1 VPNLG
6 TRCSARTGRLDQAG
20 KTKEEMMKLVKRR
33 TSAAVLGLL
42 AASSLGLTGVAANAS
57 ATPVAN
63 QAYQQTNLVSDIPGL
78 ALHTDPNL
86 RNSWG
91 TSTGPGL
98 PIWVSD
104 NATGAATLYDGQG
117 NPQTGPGGQQLVVSI
132 PAPPSAGPGAAGAPD
147 GTVVNPTPDGFAVSE
162 NGVSAPAQFLFAT
175 EDGTIAGWNSTVD
188 PAHAITAV
196 DRSTVTDK
204 AGDVGAVYKGL
215 ALVSTPAG
223 KFLYATNF
231 RFGTIEVFDSN
242 FHLVNS
248 FTDPTVPAGFAPF
261 GIHNIGGNLYVT
273 FAKQDAA
280 KHDDDAGPGNG
291 FVDVFSPNG
300 VLLQRLASQG
310 RLNSPWAVTLA
321 PPTFGAF
328 GGDILVGNF
337 GDGRI
342 NAYNPTTG
350 QFLGQLRNHGGPIT
364 ISGLWGLRFPA
375 GSLNATPG
383 ALYFT
388 AGPNDEADGLLGDI
402 VPAQS

>member
-1 VPNLG
+1 MKFVN
-6 TRCSARTGRLDQAG
+6 RVRSATF
-20 KTKEEMMKLVKRR
+20 V
-33 TSAAVLGLL
+33 VLL
-42 AASSLGLTGVAANAS
+42 AGSSLGLTGLAAS
-57 ATPVAN
+57 ASASNSIAN
-63 QAYQQTNLVSDIPGL
+63 SAYQQTNLVSDIPGL

-86 RNSWG
+86 RNAWG

-104 NATGAATLYDGQG
+104 NATGVTTLYDGQG
-117 NPQTGPGGQQLVVSI
+117 NPQPGPGNKQLVVTI
-132 PAPPSAGPGAAGAPD
+132 PAAPSSGPGAADAPD
-147 GTVVNPTPDGFAVSE
+147 GTVFNPTPDGFVVSK
-162 NGVSAPAQFLFAT
+162 NGVSAPARFLFAT
-175 EDGTIAGWNSTVD
+175 EDGTIAGWNPAVD
-188 PAHAITAV
+188 LTHAVMAV
-196 DRSTVTDK
+196 DRSTVTDQ
-204 AGDVGAVYKGL
+204 AGDHGAVYKGL

-231 RFGTIEVFDSN
+231 RFGTVEVFDSN

-261 GIHNIGGNLYVT
+261 GIHNIGGSLYVT

-291 FVDVFSPNG
+291 FVDVFAPSG
-300 VLLQRLASQG
+300 ILLQRLASRD
-310 RLNSPWAVTLA
+310 RLDSPWAVTLA
-321 PPTFGAF
+321 PTTFGAF

-342 NAYNPTTG
+342 DAFNPTTG

-375 GSLNATPG
+375 GSLNVTPN

-388 AGPNDEADGLLGDI
+388 AGINDEADGLLGDI

>member
-1 VPNLG
+1 MA
-6 TRCSARTGRLDQAG
+6 RCSTPRRMASRSPRTACPPPPGSCSPLRTARSPAG
-20 KTKEEMMKLVKRR
+20 TPPSIPPTR
-33 TSAAVLGLL
+33 
-42 AASSLGLTGVAANAS
+42 SS
-57 ATPVAN
+57 P
-63 QAYQQTNLVSDIPGL
+63 
-78 ALHTDPNL
+78 
-86 RNSWG
+86 W
-91 TSTGPGL
+91 TGP
-98 PIWVSD
+98 
-104 NATGAATLYDGQG
+104 
-117 NPQTGPGGQQLVVSI
+117 
-132 PAPPSAGPGAAGAPD
+132 PSPTRPD
-147 GTVVNPTPDGFAVSE
+147 
-162 NGVSAPAQFLFAT
+162 
-175 EDGTIAGWNSTVD
+175 
-188 PAHAITAV
+188 H
-196 DRSTVTDK
+196 
-204 AGDVGAVYKGL
+204 GAVYKGL

-280 KHDDDAGPGNG
+280 KQDDDVGPGNG
-291 FVDVFSPNG
+291 FVDVFAPNG
-300 VLLQRLASQG
+300 HLLQRLASQG

-321 PPTFGAF
+321 PPTFGAV

-342 NAYNPTTG
+342 NAFDPTTG

-375 GSLNATPG
+375 GSLNVTPN

>member
-1 VPNLG
+1 
-6 TRCSARTGRLDQAG
+6 
-20 KTKEEMMKLVKRR
+20 
-33 TSAAVLGLL
+33 
-42 AASSLGLTGVAANAS
+42 
-57 ATPVAN
+57 
-63 QAYQQTNLVSDIPGL
+63 
-78 ALHTDPNL
+78 
-86 RNSWG
+86 
-91 TSTGPGL
+91 
-98 PIWVSD
+98 
-104 NATGAATLYDGQG
+104 
-117 NPQTGPGGQQLVVSI
+117 VVSI

-147 GTVVNPTPDGFAVSE
+147 GTVFNPTPDGFAISK

-175 EDGTIAGWNSTVD
+175 EDGTIAGWNPAVD
-188 PAHAITAV
+188 PTRAVIAV
-196 DRSTVTDK
+196 DRSTVTDR
-204 AGDVGAVYKGL
+204 AGDHGAVYKGL

-223 KFLYATNF
+223 KLLYATNF

-280 KHDDDAGPGNG
+280 KHDDDAGPGNV
-291 FVDVFSPNG
+291 FVDVFTPDGN
-300 VLLQRLASQG
+300 LLQRLASQS

-375 GSLNATPG
+375 GSLNVTPN